1 MCRKKLFNDLPF
13 MPASPIYE
21 QVDGVAPQ
29 TIVQV
34 GQNFEESFPIP
45 SFRPNYP
52 IPTQQGGYPSREIQ
66 PSLMLAGRRHT
77 EPLPNLSPTE
87 TQTRMQAKPRLILK
101 NQGFLGTQAFKFFLK
116 PCETAWPP
124 PSELE
129 DRHNSLSSAG
139 TLTDASNAALAS
151 LSALVQTAVSGVRP
165 LWVHPNAHD
174 SNQTPL
180 GSSPNERPVLSAYRK
195 LVEPVDPAGSG
206 AEVPISRSDLS
217 RESNGLGSSG
227 LTREPR
233 LSIPA
238 SAPQLTAIKQQSLF
252 RPKRQGRSGRKLKGS
267 PFSLRDSSK
276 KELGFS

>member
-1 MCRKKLFNDLPF
+1 MCRKKLFNNLSF

-29 TIVQV
+29 TLVQV
-34 GQNFEESFPIP
+34 GQNFEESFPVP
-45 SFRPNYP
+45 SFRANHPM
-52 IPTQQGGYPSREIQ
+52 PTQQGGYPSREIQ

-101 NQGFLGTQAFKFFLK
+101 NHGFLGAQAFKFFLK

-124 PSELE
+124 PSELA
-129 DRHNSLSSAG
+129 DKHNSLSSIG
-139 TLTDASNAALAS
+139 NLNDASNAALAS
-151 LSALVQTAVSGVRP
+151 PSALVQTAVLGVRP
-165 LWVHPNAHD
+165 PWVHPNEHD
-174 SNQTPL
+174 SNQTPP
-180 GSSPNERPVLSAYRK
+180 GSSPNARPVLSAYRK
-195 LVEPVDPAGSG
+195 LVEPVDLTGPGGEVLLSRAG
-206 AEVPISRSDLS
+206 LF
-217 RESNGLGSSG
+217 RESNGLGSSA

-233 LSIPA
+233 LSIPV

-267 PFSLRDSSK
+267 PFSLRNSSE

>member
-29 TIVQV
+29 TLVQV
-34 GQNFEESFPIP
+34 GQNFEKSFPIP
-45 SFRPNYP
+45 SFSLNHP
-52 IPTQQGGYPSREIQ
+52 IPTQQGGHPSRQIQ
-66 PSLMLAGRRHT
+66 PSLMLAGRGHT
-77 EPLPNLSPTE
+77 EPLPNSRPTE

-101 NQGFLGTQAFKFFLK
+101 NHSFLGTQAFKFFLK

-124 PSELE
+124 PSEPE
-129 DRHNSLSSAG
+129 GKHNSLSSVG

-151 LSALVQTAVSGVRP
+151 PSALVQTFVSGVRP
-165 LWVHPNAHD
+165 PWVHPNAHD
-174 SNQTPL
+174 SNQTPP
-180 GSSPNERPVLSAYRK
+180 GSSLNERPVLSAYQK
-195 LVEPVDPAGSG
+195 LVEPVDPTGFG
-206 AEVPISRSDLS
+206 AEVPISHSDLS
-217 RESNGLGSSG
+217 RESTGLGSCG

-252 RPKRQGRSGRKLKGS
+252 RPKRQGRFGRKLKGS
-267 PFSLRDSSK
+267 PSSLRDSLK
-276 KELGFS
+276 KESGFS